1 MSAQA
6 RPQLTPTQWRV
17 LARVA
22 AGESTSTIATALG
35 MAPKTV
41 KNHLTRIAQQLPR
54 DAAQNKRAAAVA
66 WYWTVGRA
74 RHEEE
79 RANGDG

>member
-22 AGESTSTIATALG
+22 AGESNSTIATALG
-35 MAPKTV
+35 VAPKTV

-54 DAAQNKRAAAVA
+54 DAALTKRAAAAA
-66 WYWTVGRA
+66 WYLTVGRA
-74 RHEEE
+74 LHERE
-79 RANGDG
+79 ASGDG